1 MLRGVRRGCVRGDFR
16 CGQFWVGLQ
25 VIGDELDDCAGC
37 NRRLEGGA
45 VTKRMPGAPV
55 LKSSLIGARRVAGGA
70 LLEEGR
76 DRFSSFVG
84 ETIRVF
90 QPRRGLDSGRQGL
103 HVGDSVGGAGYLF
116 NLLF

>member
-16 CGQFWVGLQ
+16 CGQFWVVLQ
-25 VIGDELDDCAGC
+25 VIGDELDDYAGC
-37 NRRLEGGA
+37 NNRRLEGGA

-76 DRFSSFVG
+76 YRFSSFVG
-84 ETIRVF
+84 ETTGSSSHDGGSTRGVRVSML
-90 QPRRGLDSGRQGL
+90 GT
-103 HVGDSVGGAGYLF
+103 V
-116 NLLF
+116 